1 MQEEESPR
9 SALLNEGKEQSIIE
23 KQTSCKISNCMKLVI
38 FIATACILVAIIVPL
53 TIKEEKQG
61 IFITFS
67 VSKFIQLKFQSKF
80 DFMITSYYMMK
91 IKPFKYDH
99 TNA

>member
-38 FIATACILVAIIVPL
+38 FIATACVLVAIIVPL

-61 IFITFS
+61 ISLMIFCVT
-67 VSKFIQLKFQSKF
+67 KFIQFLGFHDYFVLHDKNLIF
-80 DFMITSYYMMK
+80 
-91 IKPFKYDH
+91 
-99 TNA
+99 